1 MRVSS
6 ACPVLFSISLLTPI
20 DHLKIS
26 ERRGKINF
34 LSSFK
39 KKNKN
44 LFLRRKR
51 GFFLFFF
58 FQVELEDIGQE
69 NKLIQKAIELYE

>member
-39 KKNKN
+39 KKKKN

-58 FQVELEDIGQE
+58 FPGGTGGHWTGKQIDSESH
-69 NKLIQKAIELYE
+69 